1 MRAFAWTVW
10 LGAIVFALAG
20 CAATRA
26 PTQGTLATAAQPQ
39 QQPSQQ
45 PQQSPPQQIVRPAG
59 PVTKELLQ
67 GEWVSE
73 RPLRLGS
80 GTLALKGIVFSAK
93 EAVAYDRMSIDRVR
107 LFPSAFDYAADATS
121 LRMTVTFSAAG
132 LEKGTRVTIP
142 ARFDA
147 NGQLV
152 LGLGVGAAVYRVQAP
167 AAPLLW
173 GTAMASDAA
182 MNPPPLPAQADE
194 LKRRAVMVAE
204 LAGFAGSIGFNA
216 DLCAQT
222 FPEVQADT
230 RAGYRTWQERNR
242 AVINLVEAY
251 LMALDKAWERMP
263 GRKPEA
269 LPLGEAIRFT
279 AHAPD
284 PKLRDKL
291 LQDRT
296 GFAAFCQRYPGELR
310 TTKHDL
316 EVTQAALVRTL
327 REGAR

>member
-1 MRAFAWTVW
+1 MRAFAWAVW
-10 LGAIVFALAG
+10 LVAIVFALAG
-20 CAATRA
+20 CAAPRA
-26 PTQGTLATAAQPQ
+26 PASGAAAGTAAQPQ
-39 QQPSQQ
+39 QERLP
-45 PQQSPPQQIVRPAG
+45 PQQSAQQIVRPAG

-80 GTLALKGIVFSAK
+80 GTLALKGILFSAR
-93 EAVAYDRMSIDRVR
+93 EAVAYDRLSIDRLR

-121 LRMTVTFSAAG
+121 LRLTVTFSAAG
-132 LEKGTRVTIP
+132 LEKGTRVTVP

-152 LGLGVGAAVYRVQAP
+152 LGTGVGAAVYRIQTP
-167 AAPLLW
+167 GAPLLW
-173 GTAMASDAA
+173 GTAMASDPA

-194 LKRRAVMVAE
+194 FKRRAVMVAE
-204 LAGFAGSIGFNA
+204 LAGAAGSVGFNA
-216 DLCAQT
+216 DLCGQT

-242 AVINLVEAY
+242 GAINIVEAY
-251 LMALDKAWERMP
+251 LMALDKASERTP
-263 GRKPEA
+263 GRKPEGT
-269 LPLGEAIRFT
+269 PLGEAIRST
-279 AHAPD
+279 AHAPQ
-284 PKLRDKL
+284 PQLRDKL
-291 LQDRT
+291 LQDRS
-296 GFAAFCQRYPGELR
+296 GFAAFCQRYPAELR